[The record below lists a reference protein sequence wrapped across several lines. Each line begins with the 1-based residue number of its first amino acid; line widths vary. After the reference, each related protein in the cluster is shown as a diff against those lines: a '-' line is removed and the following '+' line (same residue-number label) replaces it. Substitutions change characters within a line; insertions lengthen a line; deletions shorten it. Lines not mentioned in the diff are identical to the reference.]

1 MGGPELAAVL
11 TANRPDLPVLYISGY
26 MEDQRRGELLRDRPR
41 SQFLPKPFKPAE
53 LVRAVD
59 DLLSGAPARTGEAR

>member
-1 MGGPELAAVL
+1 
-11 TANRPDLPVLYISGY
+11 
-26 MEDQRRGELLRDRPR
+26 LRDRPR